1 MDYHA
6 ILTGEEEP
14 LGLFNDIAGVLEN
27 IGIFPSQLE
36 PIYRKAMKYDEE
48 DLDRLRF
55 GLLRL
60 QIYADIH
67 RNEDLEHAQAIKYV
81 SQVLEKIIFGS
92 LLMEHEELTGE

>member
-6 ILTGEEEP
+6 ILTGDEEP
-14 LGLFNDIAGVLEN
+14 LGLFSDIARVLGD
-27 IGIFPSQLE
+27 IGTFPSQLE
-36 PIYRKAMKYDEE
+36 PIYRKAMKYDEA